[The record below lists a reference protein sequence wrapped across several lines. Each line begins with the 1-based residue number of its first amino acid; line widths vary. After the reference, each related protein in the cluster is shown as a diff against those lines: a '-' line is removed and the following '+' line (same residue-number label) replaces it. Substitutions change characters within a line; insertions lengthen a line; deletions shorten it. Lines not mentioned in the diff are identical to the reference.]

1 MPNKI
6 TDVDT
11 VLSCFHAAYHLGI
24 SMDRLR
30 SIARAGKIGHRR
42 CGNKFFFT
50 LENLAEYRTGR
61 IVPIGTVTPSKKAK
75 K

>member
-1 MPNKI
+1 MPNKV
-6 TDVDT
+6 TDIET
-11 VLSCFHAAYHLGI
+11 VLSCFDAAYHLGI

-30 SIARAGKIGHRR
+30 FLARAGKIGHRR
-42 CGNKFFFT
+42 IGAKFYFS

-61 IVPIGTVTPSKKAK
+61 IVPMGTVTPKKAK